1 VKENAMTELTDAFL
15 MGVNVTGTLLKI
27 DIRSIEGGQS
37 RSIDLLR
44 SVSQGD
50 EVLAY
55 LDDFP
60 DDPEGRRKQAETE
73 KAIATK
79 LMQDFDSRS

>member
-1 VKENAMTELTDAFL
+1 MTELTDAFQ
-15 MGVNVTGTLLKI
+15 MGIHVAAKLVDI
-27 DIRSIEGGQS
+27 DIRSIDGG
-37 RSIDLLR
+37 RSTSMDILR

-79 LMQDFDSRS
+79 LSQDFGLV